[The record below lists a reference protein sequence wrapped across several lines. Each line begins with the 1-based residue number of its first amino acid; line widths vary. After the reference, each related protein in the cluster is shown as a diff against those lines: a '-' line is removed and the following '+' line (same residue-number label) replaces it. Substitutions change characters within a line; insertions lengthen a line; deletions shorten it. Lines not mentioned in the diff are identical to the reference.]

1 MMASRV
7 SSLVTPHL
15 TSGSEYRLKSHYPDG
30 RPVKLVNDFHKEALT
45 KRNAEVDDRTTGFHT
60 FDVQRWRTGNR
71 DL

>member
-15 TSGSEYRLKSHYPDG
+15 TKWLGVPLNVLLPGWS
-30 RPVKLVNDFHKEALT
+30 PVKLVNDFHKEALT